1 MHCRHG
7 YISIVRNTEASTA
20 DSGCPMCG
28 AALSYL
34 GRGRRP
40 IYCST
45 RCKNKAANVRAAI
58 RDGAPVVE
66 VVHVVRQRP
75 ERPSRATATGK
86 ERRDAAAIRRIR
98 RSPRLQRELFDAI
111 AEDVDANRY
120 WYTDSPRSPW
130 HSACSGLAR
139 LANTWLPYR
148 HFDTPEAPASE
159 IDETTLAAIME
170 QLERD
175 DMEAPE

>member
-1 MHCRHG
+1 
-7 YISIVRNTEASTA
+7 
-20 DSGCPMCG
+20 MCG

-130 HSACSGLAR
+130 HSARSGLAR
-139 LANTWLPYR
+139 LANIWLPYR
-148 HFDTPEAPASE
+148 HFDSPAAPALE
-159 IDETTLAAIME
+159 IDEASVAAIME

-175 DMEAPE
+175 DMDAPE

>member
-1 MHCRHG
+1 
-7 YISIVRNTEASTA
+7 
-20 DSGCPMCG
+20 MCG

-66 VVHVVRQRP
+66 VVHVVLQRP
-75 ERPSRATATGK
+75 ARPSRATARGK

>member
-1 MHCRHG
+1 
-7 YISIVRNTEASTA
+7 
-20 DSGCPMCG
+20 MCG

-45 RCKNKAANVRAAI
+45 RCKNKAANVRAAT

>member
-1 MHCRHG
+1 
-7 YISIVRNTEASTA
+7 
-20 DSGCPMCG
+20 MCG

>member
-1 MHCRHG
+1 
-7 YISIVRNTEASTA
+7 
-20 DSGCPMCG
+20 MCG
-28 AALSYL
+28 NQLSYS

-40 IYCST
+40 VYCST
-45 RCKNKAANVRAAI
+45 RCKNRAANVRAAV

-66 VVHVVRQRP
+66 VVRVVRQRP
-75 ERPSRATATGK
+75 TRPSRATGAEK

-98 RSPRLQRELFDAI
+98 RSPRLQRELFEAI
-111 AEDVDANRY
+111 AEDVAAKRS

-130 HSACSGLAR
+130 HSARSGLAR

-148 HFDTPEAPASE
+148 HFDSHEAPAME
-159 IDETTLAAIME
+159 IDEATLAAIME

-175 DMEAPE
+175 DIDAPE

>member
-1 MHCRHG
+1 M
-7 YISIVRNTEASTA
+7 RNSEQTPVASE
-20 DSGCPMCG
+20 CPMCG
-28 AALSYL
+28 AAVSYS
-34 GRGRRP
+34 GTGRRP
-40 IYCST
+40 VYCST
-45 RCKNKAANVRAAI
+45 RCKNRAANVRAAV

-66 VVHVVRQRP
+66 VVHVVLQRP
-75 ERPSRATATGK
+75 ARPSRATARGK

-98 RSPRLQRELFDAI
+98 RSPRLQRQLFEAI
-111 AEDVDANRY
+111 AQDVAANRS

-130 HSACSGLAR
+130 HSARSGLAR

-148 HFDTPEAPASE
+148 HFDSPAAPALE

-175 DMEAPE
+175 DMEAPD

>member
-1 MHCRHG
+1 M
-7 YISIVRNTEASTA
+7 RNSEQTPVASE
-20 DSGCPMCG
+20 CPMCG
-28 AALSYL
+28 AAVSYS
-34 GRGRRP
+34 GTGRRP
-40 IYCST
+40 VYCST
-45 RCKNKAANVRAAI
+45 RCKNRAANVRAAV

-66 VVHVVRQRP
+66 VVHVVLQRP
-75 ERPSRATATGK
+75 ARPSRATARGK

-98 RSPRLQRELFDAI
+98 RSPRLQRQLFEAI
-111 AEDVDANRY
+111 AQDVAANRS

-130 HSACSGLAR
+130 HSARSGLAR

-148 HFDTPEAPASE
+148 HFDSPAAPALE